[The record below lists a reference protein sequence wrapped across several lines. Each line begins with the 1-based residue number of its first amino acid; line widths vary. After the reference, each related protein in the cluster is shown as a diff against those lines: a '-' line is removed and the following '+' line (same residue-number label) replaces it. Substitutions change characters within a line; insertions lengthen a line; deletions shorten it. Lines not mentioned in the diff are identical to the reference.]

1 MISVGL
7 IGCGGIAQDLVTAL
21 GNESPPP
28 EVRIVAALVRPGRTE
43 AARQ

>member
-7 IGCGGIAQDLVTAL
+7 IGCGGIAQDLMTAL
-21 GNESPPP
+21 GNEGPPP
-28 EVRIVAALVRPGRTE
+28 EVKIVAALARPGRTE